1 MLKELL
7 PKLIHLKT
15 PEPPQAT
22 NPGPNLLENVSTDST
37 SNYDDRIKRFSNS
50 LYIKLSIILV
60 DIVFL
65 VVLGVNIT
73 LNQRIEGYQMGISS
87 LVNSIEG
94 FKDTNAKAA
103 EVTRKIA
110 LYKKVTS
117 EQQDISG
124 KTTFLIAHLPN
135 DVLLREYVFENGA
148 YTLTLEMN
156 SPIKMAQLIANYFLN
171 KNVKEIVISAA
182 SLDAY
187 QSKYTIVFR
196 VSFVK

>member
-1 MLKELL
+1 M
-7 PKLIHLKT
+7 
-15 PEPPQAT
+15 
-22 NPGPNLLENVSTDST
+22 
-37 SNYDDRIKRFSNS
+37 
-50 LYIKLSIILV
+50 V